1 MAQFIDPTRR
11 VPVVDAA
18 GKPLSPCSA
27 GKARQLLE
35 SGKAKPYPHPD
46 GFAIQLVDKIIP
58 PENLYPPEEQAQQT
72 ESHPG

>member
-1 MAQFIDPTRR
+1 MAQFIDPSRR

-18 GKPLSPCSA
+18 GNPLSPCSA

-35 SGKAKPYPHPD
+35 SGKAQPCPHPD
-46 GFAIQLVDKIIP
+46 GFAIQLVDKVIP
-58 PENLYPPEEQAQQT
+58 PEDLYTPEEQAQQT

>member
-1 MAQFIDPTRR
+1 MAQFIDPSRR

-18 GKPLSPCSA
+18 EQPLSPCSA

-46 GFAIQLVDKIIP
+46 GFAIQLIGKVIP
-58 PENLYPPEEQAQQT
+58 PANVVIQKPQASQT
-72 ESHPG
+72 KSQPG